1 MQDLTDRQLK
11 ERLIGATVLVLFM
24 VLIVPIFLDGKS
36 YENEIIRSQVILPGQ
51 HNQERKQTTI
61 VLDRNRSQP
70 VPTTSLVSSN
80 SQDDTFIEE
89 NVLQDESSSVINSV
103 NKFLP
108 KIVSEDESETGFWA
122 VQLGSFSSKE
132 NAERLA
138 VDLRE
143 SGFAAFISNIN
154 TKDGVLQRVRVGPQK
169 NKDLANDVVL
179 QLTKLGHQSSVVPHP

>member
-1 MQDLTDRQLK
+1 MTR
-11 ERLIGATVLVLFM
+11 
-24 VLIVPIFLDGKS
+24 
-36 YENEIIRSQVILPGQ
+36 
-51 HNQERKQTTI
+51 
-61 VLDRNRSQP
+61 
-70 VPTTSLVSSN
+70 
-80 SQDDTFIEE
+80 
-89 NVLQDESSSVINSV
+89 LQDESSSVINSV